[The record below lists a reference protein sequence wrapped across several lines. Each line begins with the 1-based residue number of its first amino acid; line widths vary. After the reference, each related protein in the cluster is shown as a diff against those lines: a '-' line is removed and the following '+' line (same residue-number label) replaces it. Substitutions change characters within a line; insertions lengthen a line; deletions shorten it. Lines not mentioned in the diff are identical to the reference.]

1 MAVANFWTLLVNFLY
16 GRPCN
21 VSARETLVQSR
32 SLADNLTVNDARA
45 LSEGPLSG
53 APERGG

>member
-16 GRPCN
+16 GRPCD

-32 SLADNLTVNDARA
+32 SLADNLIVNARA

-53 APERGG
+53 APELGG